1 MDLWYDMTVL
11 RVVFMGTPDFAVAA
25 FEALC
30 GAGHDMACVYTQPPR
45 PAGRGG
51 QPRPSPVQRAAE
63 ARGVAARAPASLK
76 SAEEQAAFKAL
87 GADVAV
93 VAAYGLILPKAVL
106 DAPRL
111 GCVNIHASLLPRWRG
126 AAPIQRVIMAGDA
139 VTGITL
145 MRMDEGLDT
154 GPILMRRELTIGDSD
169 AGALHDRLSELG
181 AAMIAEG
188 LEALA
193 AGRLD
198 AAPQPEAGARYA
210 KKLTRADEAIDWT
223 RPAAEVAR
231 QVRALAPRPGAHF
244 TLGGETW
251 KVLAAAESDGAAAPG
266 TVLDDHL
273 TVACGNGALRPL
285 TVQRPGRKAMAAA
298 EALRGHPIPPGTV
311 LG

>member
-1 MDLWYDMTVL
+1 MTAL
-11 RVVFMGTPDFAVAA
+11 RVVFMGTPEFAVAA

-63 ARGVAARAPASLK
+63 KRGVAARAPASLR
-76 SAEEQAAFKAL
+76 SADEQAAFKAL

-126 AAPIQRVIMAGDA
+126 AAPIQRAIMAGDA

-154 GPILMRRELTIGDSD
+154 GPILMRRELTIGDND

-223 RPAAEVAR
+223 RSAVDVAR

-251 KVLAAAESDGAAAPG
+251 KVLAAEESDGAAEPG
-266 TVLDDHL
+266 TVLDDQL

>member
-1 MDLWYDMTVL
+1 MTAL
-11 RVVFMGTPDFAVAA
+11 RVVFMGTPEFAVAA

-30 GAGHDMACVYTQPPR
+30 GAGHDMACVDTQPPR

-63 ARGVAARAPASLK
+63 KRGVAARAPASLR
-76 SAEEQAAFKAL
+76 SADEQAAFKAL

-126 AAPIQRVIMAGDA
+126 AAPIQRAIMAGDA

-154 GPILMRRELTIGDSD
+154 GPILMRRELTIGDND

-181 AAMIAEG
+181 AAMIVDG
-188 LEALA
+188 LDALA

-198 AAPQPEAGARYA
+198 ETPQPEAGATYA
-210 KKLTRADEAIDWT
+210 EKLTRADEAIDWT
-223 RPAAEVAR
+223 RPAVDVAR

-251 KVLAAAESDGAAAPG
+251 KVLAAEESDGAAEPG
-266 TVLDDHL
+266 TVLDDQL

>member
-1 MDLWYDMTVL
+1 MTVL

-30 GAGHDMACVYTQPPR
+30 EAGHDMACVYTQPPR

-51 QPRPSPVQRAAE
+51 QPRPSPMQRAAE
-63 ARGVAARAPASLK
+63 ARGVVARAPASLK
-76 SAEEQAAFKAL
+76 GTDEQEAFAAL

-126 AAPIQRVIMAGDA
+126 AAPIQRAIMAGDA

-154 GPILMRRELTIGDSD
+154 GPILMRRELTIGDND

-188 LEALA
+188 LDALA

-210 KKLTRADEAIDWT
+210 KKLTRADEVIDWT

-251 KVLAAAESDGAAAPG
+251 KVLAAEESDGAAEPG
-266 TVLDDHL
+266 TVLDDQL
-273 TVACGNGALRPL
+273 TVACGNGALRL
-285 TVQRPGRKAMAAA
+285 VTVQRPGRKAMAAA
-298 EALRGHPIPPGTV
+298 EVLRGHPIPPGTV

>member
-1 MDLWYDMTVL
+1 MTAL
-11 RVVFMGTPDFAVAA
+11 RVLFMGTPDFAVAA

-30 GAGHDMACVYTQPPR
+30 EAGHDMARVYTQPPR
-45 PAGRGG
+45 PAGRGR

-63 ARGVAARAPASLK
+63 ARGVAARAPASLR
-76 SAEEQAAFKAL
+76 SADEQAAFKAL

-126 AAPIQRVIMAGDA
+126 AAPIQRAIMAGDA

-154 GPILMRRELTIGDSD
+154 GPILMRRELTIGDDDS
-169 AGALHDRLSELG
+169 GALHDRLSELG

-223 RPAAEVAR
+223 RPAVDVAR

-251 KVLAAAESDGAAAPG
+251 KVLAAEESDGAAEPG
-266 TVLDDHL
+266 TVLDDQL